1 MVIVWDLETGNR
13 MRTIRFDAPVIS
25 ATLHPRNS
33 KIIVVVLHNRP
44 GATLVDVREEFAGR
58 FELEVA
64 QQDDN
69 DGSIRMSE
77 ISNNKKRK

>member
-1 MVIVWDLETGNR
+1 MVIVWDMKTGNR
-13 MRTIRFDAPVIS
+13 MRTIRFDAPVVS

-44 GATLVDVREEFAGR
+44 GATLVDLREDFQGR

-64 QQDDN
+64 QQEDIDA
-69 DGSIRMSE
+69 SHRPSE
-77 ISNNKKRK
+77 PTNTKKRK